1 MDKTP
6 QIEVPE
12 TKITKKSYKKTYII
26 AGTVLILMLSSL
38 ILFKYYWPSTTMPI
52 IDEKEDQITIFT
64 HGSFGSVI
72 GLINLFQVLKDNI
85 TNTTYKKT
93 ISRMRKDPQFYAS
106 QPIMQ
111 RGLVK
116 IEPSFDLS
124 ATSST
129 RFAAYPILKA
139 YEEVDKQFLSPN
151 TNNHFYTFGWSGLIS
166 QERRRKE
173 AIRFY
178 NCLSEE
184 LEKYKNKPKIR
195 ILAHSHGGNLVLNL
209 AAINKVIK
217 NFNNMPAILGQTIND
232 DEREALF
239 LMYEQIKTLPN
250 QKNSTQTDG
259 QKAFDYRPDQKDLN
273 IDELLMFGTPIQ
285 PETETFVLSNFFK
298 KIYNI
303 YSEEDVVQDMDVFST
318 KKNSSQRLKILE
330 SVFIPQSSPQI
341 IQLKIMIDREMK
353 KNENKN
359 EPQTFTL
366 VTTSTQ
372 QEESNQSFWG
382 KLFSRNRF
390 GSKKTKDPTHK
401 EMWFVSWDKL
411 QQNLSTPLESIPSV
425 IFTPLFLNAIEK
437 ISNQTNDI
445 DINIKL
451 TDKNLKVYVFEHQ
464 QEEQT
469 AVHKVSMQRS
479 VVDSIKTSLLNWI
492 PDDTSFTKEFNI
504 IKNYQEQI

>member
-6 QIEVPE
+6 QTEVQEQIVP
-12 TKITKKSYKKTYII
+12 KKSYKNRYII
-26 AGTVLILMLSSL
+26 AFIVLILILSSS
-38 ILFKYYWPSTTMPI
+38 IFFKYYWPSETASI
-52 IDEKEDQITIFT
+52 IDRKEDQITIFT

-139 YEEVDKQFLSPN
+139 YEEVDKQFLNIN

-184 LEKYKNKPKIR
+184 LEKYENKPKIR

-217 NFNNMPAILGQTIND
+217 NFNNMPAILGQTINN

-239 LMYEQIKTLPN
+239 LMYEQIKALPN
-250 QKNSTQTDG
+250 KTQTNG
-259 QKAFDYRPDQKDLN
+259 QKAFDYRPTQKNLN

-285 PETETFVLSNFFK
+285 PETETFVLNNFFK

-303 YSEEDVVQDMDVFST
+303 YSEEDVVQDMDIFST

-330 SVFIPQSSPQI
+330 NLSMPTNSPQI

-353 KNENKN
+353 KNENKS

-366 VTTSTQ
+366 VTTNTQQ
-372 QEESNQSFWG
+372 QEESDQSFWG

-469 AVHKVSMQRS
+469 AMHKVSMHRNI
-479 VVDSIKTSLLNWI
+479 VDSIKTSLLNWI

-504 IKNYQEQI
+504 IKNYQDQI